1 MRFTVYL
8 RLPSEDDICFLCICV
23 QNTSVPLSLL
33 GIWRKVGEAE
43 FIRTVTPG
51 DKMTVVL
58 ESNYLRVES
67 HLGETKFHHIEVPE
81 DDQSVA
87 KTIKCQMLQMAELNK
102 SPFGKLIIRK
112 HSSNS
117 IFQTIFEVKLDLN
130 FESSFLKRG
139 SSWTVESLYDL
150 ASLYGYLH
158 SPFRWHRF
166 AELLGFTSKEIHEI
180 NETLSQTEYY
190 VNDSTI
196 SEPNLMT
203 PRRIFCLLLSKFQKF
218 GGCLS
223 QVASILYT
231 ASRNKNKIP
240 DNLSQPNKYLN
251 DFKMFSD
258 CYHHNHPKSD
268 TYFNDNESSVSER
281 ICQPQKITHGIC
293 HPNQLNQNINF
304 PITEQYNH
312 VETHYGSGDD
322 HYQPK
327 QIINESRRKIFRNGS
342 LDRMMNLK
350 KPWSRHVRRRNS
362 LPTTDQLNDPN
373 HIITL
378 PTFKLAN
385 EFDNFIEFGTPI
397 KRASSYL
404 NSDEEI
410 SQITP
415 HKKQCTNNNNNNI
428 EIRQQKYESIRKPK
442 IITKRRADKNLHQQ
456 RRSNQALLPNLW
468 HPSISS
474 TTDNTTKHI
483 LNVVNAKIEET
494 KRETEAIHKNMISF
508 LEKIQSPVKNLPN
521 FTEYNQKAKETNSL
535 FLFSDRSIQDNDIWD
550 IIHLC
555 NNNTNAPNWK
565 SWLKICHP
573 TYNELNHSDQNWSKV
588 LNFNK
593 IDQRYTSYLI
603 LLNWIEINSNPE
615 TNIKPTY
622 MNLFKQLIHEG
633 YNEFVILCKQKLFNI
648 NSCKRNFIG

>member
-1 MRFTVYL
+1 
-8 RLPSEDDICFLCICV
+8 
-23 QNTSVPLSLL
+23 
-33 GIWRKVGEAE
+33 
-43 FIRTVTPG
+43 
-51 DKMTVVL
+51 
-58 ESNYLRVES
+58 
-67 HLGETKFHHIEVPE
+67 
-81 DDQSVA
+81 
-87 KTIKCQMLQMAELNK
+87 MLA
-102 SPFGKLIIRK
+102 
-112 HSSNS
+112 S
-117 IFQTIFEVKLDLN
+117 IQN

-196 SEPNLMT
+196 SESNLMT

-258 CYHHNHPKSD
+258 CYHHNHPKSYI
-268 TYFNDNESSVSER
+268 YFNDDESSVSER

-415 HKKQCTNNNNNNI
+415 HKKQCTNNNNNN
-428 EIRQQKYESIRKPK
+428 
-442 IITKRRADKNLHQQ
+442 
-456 RRSNQALLPNLW
+456 
-468 HPSISS
+468 
-474 TTDNTTKHI
+474 
-483 LNVVNAKIEET
+483 
-494 KRETEAIHKNMISF
+494 
-508 LEKIQSPVKNLPN
+508 
-521 FTEYNQKAKETNSL
+521 
-535 FLFSDRSIQDNDIWD
+535 
-550 IIHLC
+550 
-555 NNNTNAPNWK
+555 
-565 SWLKICHP
+565 
-573 TYNELNHSDQNWSKV
+573 
-588 LNFNK
+588 
-593 IDQRYTSYLI
+593 
-603 LLNWIEINSNPE
+603 
-615 TNIKPTY
+615 
-622 MNLFKQLIHEG
+622 
-633 YNEFVILCKQKLFNI
+633 
-648 NSCKRNFIG
+648 